1 MGTLRD
7 TRFKSVFLQNLEAK
21 RLGVIEEVIEEKP
34 KAKKTAKKKA
44 KK

>member
-7 TRFKSVFLQNLEAK
+7 TRFKSVFLQRLEAK

>member
-7 TRFKSVFLQNLEAK
+7 TRFKSVFLQ
-21 RLGVIEEVIEEKP
+21 RLADKHRGAIEEVIEEKP

>member
-7 TRFKSVFLQNLEAK
+7 TRFKSVFLKNLEAK

>member
-7 TRFKSVFLQNLEAK
+7 TRFKSVFLQRLEAK

-34 KAKKTAKKKA
+34 KAKAKKKA